1 MSNINLNNSN
11 ELPIIRKLTDLYKL
25 FYRYRELFPKKDKYT
40 LGNTCEQYIISTL
53 EYLLAAGN
61 ASKIEKKP
69 LIQQAN
75 LKFDALK
82 FFIRI
87 SHELKLLDD
96 KKYLALQTIIQEIG
110 RMLGGW
116 QKSLF

>member
-1 MSNINLNNSN
+1 MSFQSEI
-11 ELPIIRKLTDLYKL
+11 PIIQKVYD
-25 FYRYRELFPKKDKYT
+25 FYRELYLAVEKMPKKDKYT
-40 LGNTCEQYIISTL
+40 LGNTCEQYIINTL

-82 FFIRI
+82 FFIRMAR
-87 SHELKLLDD
+87 ELKLLDD
-96 KKYLALQTIIQEIG
+96 KKYLAFVS
-110 RMLGGW
+110 RKRNNHGW
-116 QKSLF
+116 RLNFADHVET